1 MSSGLCSE
9 LDQVGSVEFVREYR
23 QQISNRSALARCHID
38 HTAVGVLVERSEGI
52 RGIGP
57 WTRAYYAMRALAD
70 PDAFPAGDLVL
81 RKAAHCTEKQ
91 LAQRA
96 EAWRPWRAYA
106 AVHLWRSQA

>member
-1 MSSGLCSE
+1 MPTPEQLADADLSSIGLPAA
-9 LDQVGSVEFVREYR
+9 R
-23 QQISNRSALARCHID
+23 QQALRAYAR
-38 HTAVGVLVERSEGI
+38 AVLDGNERLEGI
-52 RGIGP
+52 PGIGP

-81 RKAAHCTEKQ
+81 RKAAHCTEKE
-91 LAQRA
+91 LTQRA